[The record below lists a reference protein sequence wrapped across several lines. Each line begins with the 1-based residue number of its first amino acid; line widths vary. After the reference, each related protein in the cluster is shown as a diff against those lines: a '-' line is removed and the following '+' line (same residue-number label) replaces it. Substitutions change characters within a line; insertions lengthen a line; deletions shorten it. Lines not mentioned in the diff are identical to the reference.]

1 MITKEE
7 IEKLAD
13 LARISLSESEKESLR
28 KDIDGILEYVG
39 EIKKAGDSTSEPWE
53 PAVQNV
59 MREDL
64 PTTKSGEYTEALVSS
79 APKYDK
85 GYVKVKK
92 ILS

>member
-13 LARISLSESEKESLR
+13 LARISLSDSEKESLR

-39 EIKKAGDSTSEPWE
+39 EIKKAENSESEPWE

-64 PTTKSGEYTEALVSS
+64 PTTKSGEYTEVLVNS
-79 APKYDK
+79 APKHQGD
-85 GYVKVKK
+85 YVKVKK
-92 ILS
+92 IL